1 MTDWRDDVNFGGG
14 IRQVLIHEGG
24 YSDHPN
30 DAGGVTKF
38 GISLRYLRDAGH
50 ALGDVDRDGDI
61 DADDIRALDR
71 DGAIG
76 IYYHRFWLPNQYGR
90 MPPQIAHK
98 AFDLAVVMG
107 PRQANKLLQRAL
119 AVVETDD
126 GQRSNVADDGQIGRQ
141 TLLAVRDRSSPAAAY
156 AVRCALRASSE
167 MFFRWLAEVEPGNKP
182 FLNGWIWRAR
192 W

>member
-76 IYYHRFWLPNQYGR
+76 I
-90 MPPQIAHK
+90 
-98 AFDLAVVMG
+98 DE
-107 PRQANKLLQRAL
+107 RAG
-119 AVVETDD
+119 ET
-126 GQRSNVADDGQIGRQ
+126 
-141 TLLAVRDRSSPAAAY
+141 AAI
-156 AVRCALRASSE
+156 R
-167 MFFRWLAEVEPGNKP
+167 
-182 FLNGWIWRAR
+182 
-192 W
+192 